1 MKHWILLISIFSLG
15 LMVLT
20 ACTAPGTPEN
30 PTQPPAEQTSPP
42 VQKTEAPTPVV
53 QASNTPAATATPA
66 ATETPS
72 AQTSNLEGQTWKLDW
87 YLDSQGKQ
95 TKVLAGT
102 EITAEFKD
110 GNLAGNAGCNNYFG
124 TYQVDG
130 NMLKVSGI
138 GSTMMACLETG
149 VMEQEQAYLAALG
162 QSATFQAQADSLQI
176 ADASGKTILAYSV
189 LQPLPLTG
197 TLWELTAYNNG
208 KQAVVSLLTGTKIT
222 ALFAADNS
230 LTGSAGCNT
239 YTASYKVNGS
249 QIQIGSAASTMMFC
263 SQPDGIMDQ
272 ETAYLKAL
280 ESANTTRSSEISS
293 HCVLL
298 TERPPLCTRQYSRR
312 PW

>member
-1 MKHWILLISIFSLG
+1 M
-15 LMVLT
+15 
-20 ACTAPGTPEN
+20 
-30 PTQPPAEQTSPP
+30 
-42 VQKTEAPTPVV
+42 

-130 NMLKVSGI
+130 NTLKVSGI

-149 VMEQEQAYLAALG
+149 VMEQEQAYLAALE

-176 ADASGKTILAYSV
+176 ADAGGKTILAYSV

-197 TLWELTAYNNG
+197 TLWEVTAYNNG

-280 ESANTTRSSEISS
+280 ESGNTYEIIGDQ
-293 HCVLL
+293 L
-298 TERPPLCTRQYSRR
+298 TLRTADERPPLCTRQYSRR